1 MAFEAKDET
10 VGELLNKVVF
20 SVPRNQRRYVWEKD
34 NWDELLE
41 DILFSCRSGK
51 KTHFLGS
58 IVLKDEGKKEGIKL
72 RS

>member
-51 KTHFLGS
+51 KAYF
-58 IVLKDEGKKEGIKL
+58 
-72 RS
+72 

>member
-1 MAFEAKDET
+1 MLVIGEGQIMAFEAKDET

-41 DILFSCRSGK
+41 DILFSCRSWEKNTFFREHCFKG
-51 KTHFLGS
+51 
-58 IVLKDEGKKEGIKL
+58 
-72 RS
+72 